1 MTIFV
6 NFSLYIVCKIYTA
19 VRYYKGIFFVW
30 CIYVSLVWY
39 FDLFYVGIENE
50 LKSKIIRVA
59 IGSLVIFTLYVVLG
73 IASAISDILS
83 NSHIRKGLSSKYFG
97 AYSEAMKIYYK
108 KTSM

>member
-6 NFSLYIVCKIYTA
+6 NFSLYIVWKIYTA
-19 VRYYKGIFFVW
+19 IRYYKGIFFVW
-30 CIYVSLVWY
+30 CIYVSLMWY
-39 FDLFYVGIENE
+39 FDLFSVGIENE
-50 LKSKIIRVA
+50 FKTKIMRVA

-83 NSHIRKGLSSKYFG
+83 NSHIRKGLSSKDFG

-108 KTSM
+108 KTNM